1 MKIRVLGCHGGEL
14 RKHRTT
20 CFLLDG
26 KLCVDAGA
34 ITAALDLPEILAIDD
49 IFLTHSHFDHVKDVP
64 LMSDLLVGG
73 RKSPVVVHGPL
84 ETMEAMSQDV
94 FNNRVWPD
102 FRVIP
107 SADNPVI
114 AFNVIPVNQQ
124 IVVKDYRITA
134 IPVQH
139 PVYSV
144 GYIVEN
150 SGSAIAFS
158 GDTGPTEELWK
169 AINRTPNV
177 KAVFVELSFPNSL
190 QWLADI
196 SGHLTPSTVMN
207 ELRKLDRRGARI
219 YLYHLKPAVIAEV
232 KKEVADLGQDY
243 LQICELDDEY
253 AF

>member
-1 MKIRVLGCHGGEL
+1 VLGCHGGEL

-84 ETMEAMSQDV
+84 ETMEAMSTDV

-107 SADNPVI
+107 SAENPVI
-114 AFNVIPVNQQ
+114 AFDVIPVNQR
-124 IVVKDYRITA
+124 IAVKDYRITA

-144 GYIVEN
+144 G
-150 SGSAIAFS
+150 
-158 GDTGPTEELWK
+158 
-169 AINRTPNV
+169 
-177 KAVFVELSFPNSL
+177 SL
-190 QWLADI
+190 QWRADL
-196 SGHLTPSTVMN
+196 SGHLTPSTVMS

-219 YLYHLKPAVIAEV
+219 YLYHLKPTVIAEV
-232 KKEVADLGQDY
+232 KKEVAALGQDY
-243 LQICELDDEY
+243 LTICELDDEY